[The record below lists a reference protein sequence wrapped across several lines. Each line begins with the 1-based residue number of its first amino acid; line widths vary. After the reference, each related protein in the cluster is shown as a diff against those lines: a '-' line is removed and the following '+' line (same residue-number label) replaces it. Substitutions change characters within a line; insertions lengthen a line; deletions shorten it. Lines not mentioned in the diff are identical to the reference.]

1 MEVEIS
7 TYYPP
12 LINQTHLSKK
22 QNNRHLL
29 YTLLGISIVIV
40 IVIVLIVSIIIN
52 NK

>member
-40 IVIVLIVSIIIN
+40 IVLIVSIIIN

>member
-40 IVIVLIVSIIIN
+40 IVLIFSIIIN